1 MSPADRR
8 HRMDERNR
16 IKRMRDGISLILSF
30 QVATPRHEERLEA
43 LWDHCEAELA
53 VLNAELGL
61 A

>member
-30 QVATPRHEERLEA
+30 QVATPRHEARLEA

-53 VLNAELGL
+53 ILNAELGL